1 MTEASY
7 ESICALE
14 QGDEADAYAAIG
26 KFQIE
31 KCGLF
36 SVCNH
41 AIEKFDFVGGREK
54 YVKVYYCGSNYTNIG
69 IAVAIAIVAIF
80 FIARKARKKVS
91 PI

>member
-7 ESICALE
+7 ESICALAE
-14 QGDEADAYAAIG
+14 GDEADAHAAIG

-31 KCGLF
+31 ECGF
-36 SVCNH
+36 FTVCNH

-69 IAVAIAIVAIF
+69 IAVAAVIVVMFI
-80 FIARKARKKVS
+80 IARKVRRKVS